1 MKKKRLLPLGI
12 LAVLVLAALI
22 YTRPMTLEAMFGLDI
37 TQSELVYTDYLTVSI
52 DEPGRSVESSE
63 WLRGEERTETL
74 ISLLSQ
80 QKFRR
85 SLRNLLP
92 LETTSDMPQ
101 NNLIFDADFSFND
114 GQDYLYFQSSFGQ
127 LNLFSTTG
135 NNSCSAPRAVRRN
148 FCSRSMTCSL
158 LTLRNNQ
165 EVIFMKRRHIVLLGI
180 LAVLVLSAL
189 IYTRPMTLQ
198 EIGKVDIAQ
207 CESVSGYHRRAPD
220 SEFTS
225 FELSAE
231 DERCSQLIDLF
242 AQQKYRRSLINLLSP
257 DGGSTHRPKDGDF
270 IWDLS
275 FNFGPTDFPDGST
288 GEGVLVTCR
297 NFFGKLSLFRAYDG
311 KAIRCTVSGQD
322 EFLQQ
327 VYDIISAEP

>member
-1 MKKKRLLPLGI
+1 MKRRHIVLLGI

-22 YTRPMTLEAMFGLDI
+22 YTRPM
-37 TQSELVYTDYLTVSI
+37 
-52 DEPGRSVESSE
+52 P
-63 WLRGEERTETL
+63 
-74 ISLLSQ
+74 
-80 QKFRR
+80 
-85 SLRNLLP
+85 
-92 LETTSDMPQ
+92 
-101 NNLIFDADFSFND
+101 
-114 GQDYLYFQSSFGQ
+114 
-127 LNLFSTTG
+127 
-135 NNSCSAPRAVRRN
+135 
-148 FCSRSMTCSL
+148 
-158 LTLRNNQ
+158 
-165 EVIFMKRRHIVLLGI
+165 
-180 LAVLVLSAL
+180 
-189 IYTRPMTLQ
+189 LQ

-288 GEGVLVTCR
+288 GSGTFLQCR
-297 NFFGKLSLFRAYDG
+297 NFFGVLRIFNAVDDETL
-311 KAIRCTVSGQD
+311 RCTVSGQD

-327 VYDIISAEP
+327 VYDIISAEA

>member
-1 MKKKRLLPLGI
+1 
-12 LAVLVLAALI
+12 
-22 YTRPMTLEAMFGLDI
+22 
-37 TQSELVYTDYLTVSI
+37 
-52 DEPGRSVESSE
+52 
-63 WLRGEERTETL
+63 
-74 ISLLSQ
+74 
-80 QKFRR
+80 
-85 SLRNLLP
+85 
-92 LETTSDMPQ
+92 
-101 NNLIFDADFSFND
+101 
-114 GQDYLYFQSSFGQ
+114 
-127 LNLFSTTG
+127 
-135 NNSCSAPRAVRRN
+135 
-148 FCSRSMTCSL
+148 
-158 LTLRNNQ
+158 
-165 EVIFMKRRHIVLLGI
+165 MKRRHIVLLGI

-275 FNFGPTDFPDGST
+275 FSFGPTDFPDGST

-311 KAIRCTVSGQD
+311 KAIRCTVQD
-322 EFLQQ
+322 QDAFLQQ

>member
-12 LAVLVLAALI
+12 LAVLVLA
-22 YTRPMTLEAMFGLDI
+22 
-37 TQSELVYTDYLTVSI
+37 
-52 DEPGRSVESSE
+52 
-63 WLRGEERTETL
+63 
-74 ISLLSQ
+74 
-80 QKFRR
+80 
-85 SLRNLLP
+85 
-92 LETTSDMPQ
+92 
-101 NNLIFDADFSFND
+101 
-114 GQDYLYFQSSFGQ
+114 
-127 LNLFSTTG
+127 
-135 NNSCSAPRAVRRN
+135 
-148 FCSRSMTCSL
+148 
-158 LTLRNNQ
+158 
-165 EVIFMKRRHIVLLGI
+165 
-180 LAVLVLSAL
+180 AL

-257 DGGSTHRPKDGDF
+257 DGDF

-288 GEGVLVTCR
+288 GSSTFLQCRSFFGVLRIFNAVEDET
-297 NFFGKLSLFRAYDG
+297 L
-311 KAIRCTVSGQD
+311 RCTVSGQ
-322 EFLQQ
+322 EAFLQQ

>member
-1 MKKKRLLPLGI
+1 
-12 LAVLVLAALI
+12 
-22 YTRPMTLEAMFGLDI
+22 
-37 TQSELVYTDYLTVSI
+37 
-52 DEPGRSVESSE
+52 
-63 WLRGEERTETL
+63 
-74 ISLLSQ
+74 
-80 QKFRR
+80 
-85 SLRNLLP
+85 
-92 LETTSDMPQ
+92 
-101 NNLIFDADFSFND
+101 
-114 GQDYLYFQSSFGQ
+114 
-127 LNLFSTTG
+127 
-135 NNSCSAPRAVRRN
+135 
-148 FCSRSMTCSL
+148 
-158 LTLRNNQ
+158 
-165 EVIFMKRRHIVLLGI
+165 MKRRHIVLLGI

-242 AQQKYRRSLINLLSP
+242 AQQKYRRSLANLLP
-257 DGGSTHRPKDGDF
+257 QGGTTHRTQDGDF
-270 IWDLS
+270 RWEVGFCFDA
-275 FNFGPTDFPDGST
+275 TDFPDGST

-311 KAIRCTVSGQD
+311 KTIRCTVQD
-322 EFLQQ
+322 QEAFLQQ

>member
-1 MKKKRLLPLGI
+1 MKKKRLLP
-12 LAVLVLAALI
+12 
-22 YTRPMTLEAMFGLDI
+22 
-37 TQSELVYTDYLTVSI
+37 
-52 DEPGRSVESSE
+52 
-63 WLRGEERTETL
+63 
-74 ISLLSQ
+74 
-80 QKFRR
+80 
-85 SLRNLLP
+85 
-92 LETTSDMPQ
+92 
-101 NNLIFDADFSFND
+101 
-114 GQDYLYFQSSFGQ
+114 
-127 LNLFSTTG
+127 
-135 NNSCSAPRAVRRN
+135 
-148 FCSRSMTCSL
+148 
-158 LTLRNNQ
+158 
-165 EVIFMKRRHIVLLGI
+165 LGI

-288 GEGVLVTCR
+288 GKGVFVQCR
-297 NFFGKLSLFRAYDG
+297 NFFGKLELFRAYDG
-311 KAIRCTVSGQD
+311 KSFRCTVQD
-322 EFLQQ
+322 QDAFLQQ
-327 VYDIISAEP
+327 VYGIISSEP

>member
-12 LAVLVLAALI
+12 LAVLVLA
-22 YTRPMTLEAMFGLDI
+22 
-37 TQSELVYTDYLTVSI
+37 
-52 DEPGRSVESSE
+52 
-63 WLRGEERTETL
+63 
-74 ISLLSQ
+74 
-80 QKFRR
+80 
-85 SLRNLLP
+85 
-92 LETTSDMPQ
+92 
-101 NNLIFDADFSFND
+101 
-114 GQDYLYFQSSFGQ
+114 
-127 LNLFSTTG
+127 
-135 NNSCSAPRAVRRN
+135 
-148 FCSRSMTCSL
+148 
-158 LTLRNNQ
+158 
-165 EVIFMKRRHIVLLGI
+165 
-180 LAVLVLSAL
+180 AL

-242 AQQKYRRSLINLLSP
+242 AQQKFRRSLANLLP
-257 DGGSTHRPKDGDF
+257 QGGTTHRTQDGDF
-270 IWDLS
+270 RWEVGFCFDA
-275 FNFGPTDFPDGST
+275 TDFPDGST

-311 KAIRCTVSGQD
+311 KTIRCTVQD
-322 EFLQQ
+322 QDAFLQQ

>member
-12 LAVLVLAALI
+12 LAVLVLA
-22 YTRPMTLEAMFGLDI
+22 
-37 TQSELVYTDYLTVSI
+37 
-52 DEPGRSVESSE
+52 
-63 WLRGEERTETL
+63 
-74 ISLLSQ
+74 
-80 QKFRR
+80 
-85 SLRNLLP
+85 
-92 LETTSDMPQ
+92 
-101 NNLIFDADFSFND
+101 
-114 GQDYLYFQSSFGQ
+114 
-127 LNLFSTTG
+127 
-135 NNSCSAPRAVRRN
+135 
-148 FCSRSMTCSL
+148 
-158 LTLRNNQ
+158 
-165 EVIFMKRRHIVLLGI
+165 
-180 LAVLVLSAL
+180 AL

-257 DGGSTHRPKDGDF
+257 GGGSTHRPKDGDF

-288 GEGVLVTCR
+288 GKGTFIQCR
-297 NFFGKLSLFRAYDG
+297 DFYGTLRVFTAIDG
-311 KAIRCTVSGQD
+311 KTLRCTTSEQEV
-322 EFLQQ
+322 FLQQ
-327 VYDIISAEP
+327 VYDIVSLEP

>member
-1 MKKKRLLPLGI
+1 MKRRHIVLLGI

-22 YTRPMTLEAMFGLDI
+22 YTRPMTL
-37 TQSELVYTDYLTVSI
+37 
-52 DEPGRSVESSE
+52 
-63 WLRGEERTETL
+63 
-74 ISLLSQ
+74 Q
-80 QKFRR
+80 Q
-85 SLRNLLP
+85 
-92 LETTSDMPQ
+92 
-101 NNLIFDADFSFND
+101 
-114 GQDYLYFQSSFGQ
+114 
-127 LNLFSTTG
+127 
-135 NNSCSAPRAVRRN
+135 
-148 FCSRSMTCSL
+148 
-158 LTLRNNQ
+158 
-165 EVIFMKRRHIVLLGI
+165 
-180 LAVLVLSAL
+180 
-189 IYTRPMTLQ
+189 
-198 EIGKVDIAQ
+198 IGKVDIAQ

-288 GEGVLVTCR
+288 GSGTFLQCR
-297 NFFGKLSLFRAYDG
+297 NFFGVLRIFNAVEDETL
-311 KAIRCTVSGQD
+311 RCTVSGQD

-327 VYDIISAEP
+327 VYDIVSLEP

>member
-92 LETTSDMPQ
+92 REQT
-101 NNLIFDADFSFND
+101 
-114 GQDYLYFQSSFGQ
+114 
-127 LNLFSTTG
+127 NLFSTTG
-135 NNSCSAPRAVRRN
+135 NNLMLCTT
-148 FCSRSMTCSL
+148 SR
-158 LTLRNNQ
+158 
-165 EVIFMKRRHIVLLGI
+165 
-180 LAVLVLSAL
+180 
-189 IYTRPMTLQ
+189 
-198 EIGKVDIAQ
+198 
-207 CESVSGYHRRAPD
+207 
-220 SEFTS
+220 
-225 FELSAE
+225 
-231 DERCSQLIDLF
+231 
-242 AQQKYRRSLINLLSP
+242 QK
-257 DGGSTHRPKDGDF
+257 
-270 IWDLS
+270 
-275 FNFGPTDFPDGST
+275 
-288 GEGVLVTCR
+288 
-297 NFFGKLSLFRAYDG
+297 
-311 KAIRCTVSGQD
+311 

-327 VYDIISAEP
+327 VYDMLSSDTP